1 MEKRTATEILLA
13 AALLAGAA
21 YFLFYTENGRQWLDR
36 LKNTAMDQLD
46 RWLAD
51 LEEHLQQLELAEES
65 RILQELVEKE

>member
-1 MEKRTATEILLA
+1 MQKRTATEILLA

-36 LKNTAMDQLD
+36 LKNTATDQLD
-46 RWLAD
+46 RWLED
-51 LEEHLQQLELAEES
+51 LEEYLQQLELAEES